1 MTRLALP
8 SLIPT
13 SAWAQAI
20 GACALL
26 TGAAAAWSADSSAAA
41 ASALKV
47 LLGPAVQLQQMGSAP
62 PILTAAAFAPA
73 TAARASEAA
82 EPTPSATLITVQR
95 GETLDRVIQRALPGV
110 PLHTHVLRKA
120 FVSQNPQAFPNGSP
134 HLMRAGS
141 QLQVPS
147 MASLRQLLINQYPAT
162 APWFQ
167 DEPSTGNAQGTTGE
181 HRRWVR
187 FP

>member
-1 MTRLALP
+1 MTRFALP
-8 SLIPT
+8 SLTPIG
-13 SAWAQAI
+13 AWAQTL

-26 TGAAAAWSADSSAAA
+26 TGAAAAWSADSSAGA

-62 PILTAAAFAPA
+62 PILTAANLAPA
-73 TAARASEAA
+73 AAARASETA
-82 EPTPSATLITVQR
+82 EPTSSLVVITVQR
-95 GETLDRVIQRALPGV
+95 GETLDRLIQRALPGV
-110 PLHTHVLRKA
+110 PLHADVLRKA

-141 QLQVPS
+141 QLRVPS
-147 MASLRQLLINQYPAT
+147 MDSLRQLLINQYPAT
-162 APWFQ
+162 AAWFQ
-167 DEPSTGNAQGTTGE
+167 DEPNTGSAQGSTGE